1 MKMKFAICDDN
12 SIDSNYVYELVKKW
26 SNEKKYQVDIE
37 NFSSAESFLFHY
49 VDNKDYD
56 VLLLDIE
63 MKKMDGVS
71 LAREIRKTNK
81 NVQIIFITGYSEYI
95 AEGYDVEALNYLM
108 KPLKKEKLYEVLN
121 KAVTKIIQNEKHLIL
136 NTFDETI
143 RISLHDIIY
152 IDVNRNY
159 ITIHSNK
166 NYTIKMTL
174 ADIEKE
180 LDERFFRISRS
191 IIINLKYI
199 NRVTKRDVYL
209 TNGSILPLPRGKY
222 ETLNKAIIKEM

>member
-1 MKMKFAICDDN
+1 MKFAICDDN

-26 SNEKKYQVDIE
+26 SNENKYQVDIE
-37 NFSSAESFLFHY
+37 TFSSAESFLFHY

-108 KPLKKEKLYEVLN
+108 KPFKTEKLYEVLN
-121 KAVTKIIQNEKHLIL
+121 KAVTKII
-136 NTFDETI
+136 
-143 RISLHDIIY
+143 
-152 IDVNRNY
+152 
-159 ITIHSNK
+159 
-166 NYTIKMTL
+166 
-174 ADIEKE
+174 
-180 LDERFFRISRS
+180 
-191 IIINLKYI
+191 
-199 NRVTKRDVYL
+199 
-209 TNGSILPLPRGKY
+209 
-222 ETLNKAIIKEM
+222 

>member
-1 MKMKFAICDDN
+1 MKFAICDDN

-26 SNEKKYQVDIE
+26 SNENKYQVDIE
-37 NFSSAESFLFHY
+37 TFSSAESFLFHY

-108 KPLKKEKLYEVLN
+108 KPFKTEKLYEVLN

-136 NTFDETI
+136 NTFDEII

-152 IDVNRNY
+152 IDVDRNY
-159 ITIHSNK
+159 TTIHSNK

-199 NRVTKRDVYL
+199 NRVTKRDVKL
-209 TNGSILPLPRGKY
+209 TNSTILQLPRGKY
-222 ETLNKAIIKEM
+222 ESLNKAIIKEM

>member
-1 MKMKFAICDDN
+1 
-12 SIDSNYVYELVKKW
+12 
-26 SNEKKYQVDIE
+26 
-37 NFSSAESFLFHY
+37 
-49 VDNKDYD
+49 
-56 VLLLDIE
+56 

-108 KPLKKEKLYEVLN
+108 KPFKTEKLYEVLN
-121 KAVTKIIQNEKHLIL
+121 KAVTKIIQNEKHLLL
-136 NTFDETI
+136 NTFDEII

-152 IDVNRNY
+152 IDVDRNY
-159 ITIHSNK
+159 TTIHSNK

-222 ETLNKAIIKEM
+222 ESLNKAIIKEM

>member
-26 SNEKKYQVDIE
+26 SNENKYQVDIE
-37 NFSSAESFLFHY
+37 TFSSAESFLFHY
-49 VDNKDYD
+49 IDNKDYD

-108 KPLKKEKLYEVLN
+108 KPFKTEKLYEVLN

-152 IDVNRNY
+152 IDVDRNY
-159 ITIHSNK
+159 TTIHSNK

-191 IIINLKYI
+191 IIVNLKYI
-199 NRVTKRDVYL
+199 NRVTKSDVYL

-222 ETLNKAIIKEM
+222 EALNKAIIKEM

>member
-26 SNEKKYQVDIE
+26 SNENKYQVDIE
-37 NFSSAESFLFHY
+37 TFSSAESFLFHY

-108 KPLKKEKLYEVLN
+108 KPFKTKKLYEVLN
-121 KAVTKIIQNEKHLIL
+121 KAVTKIIQNEKHLLL
-136 NTFDETI
+136 NTFDEII

-152 IDVNRNY
+152 IDVDRNY
-159 ITIHSNK
+159 TTIHSNK

-222 ETLNKAIIKEM
+222 ESLNKAIIKEM

>member
-1 MKMKFAICDDN
+1 MKFAICDDN

-26 SNEKKYQVDIE
+26 SNENKYQVDIE
-37 NFSSAESFLFHY
+37 TFSSAESFLFHY

-108 KPLKKEKLYEVLN
+108 KPFKTEKLYEVLN
-121 KAVTKIIQNEKHLIL
+121 KAVTKIIQNEKHLLL
-136 NTFDETI
+136 NTFDEII

-152 IDVNRNY
+152 IDVDRNY
-159 ITIHSNK
+159 TTIHSNK

-222 ETLNKAIIKEM
+222 ESLNKAIIKEM

>member
-26 SNEKKYQVDIE
+26 SNENKYQVDIE
-37 NFSSAESFLFHY
+37 TFSSAESFLFHY

-108 KPLKKEKLYEVLN
+108 KPFKTEKLYEVLN

-136 NTFDETI
+136 NTFDEII

-152 IDVNRNY
+152 IDVDRNY
-159 ITIHSNK
+159 TTIHSNK

-174 ADIEKE
+174 ADIEQE

-209 TNGSILPLPRGKY
+209 TNGSILQLPRGKY
-222 ETLNKAIIKEM
+222 ESLNKAIIKEM

>member
-1 MKMKFAICDDN
+1 MKIKFAICDDN

-26 SNEKKYQVDIE
+26 SNENKYQVDIE
-37 NFSSAESFLFHY
+37 TFSSAESFLFHY
-49 VDNKDYD
+49 IDNKDYD

-108 KPLKKEKLYEVLN
+108 KPLNKEKLYEVLN
-121 KAVTKIIQNEKHLIL
+121 KAVIKIIQNEKHLIL

-152 IDVNRNY
+152 IDVDRNY
-159 ITIHSNK
+159 TTIHSNK

-191 IIINLKYI
+191 IIVNLKYI
-199 NRVTKRDVYL
+199 NRVTKSDVYL

-222 ETLNKAIIKEM
+222 ESLNKAIIKEM

>member
-26 SNEKKYQVDIE
+26 SNENKYQVDIE
-37 NFSSAESFLFHY
+37 TFSSAESFLFHY

-108 KPLKKEKLYEVLN
+108 KPFKTEKLYEVLN
-121 KAVTKIIQNEKHLIL
+121 KAVTKIIQNDKHLIL
-136 NTFDETI
+136 NTFDEII

-152 IDVNRNY
+152 IDVDRNY
-159 ITIHSNK
+159 TTIHSNK

-222 ETLNKAIIKEM
+222 ESLNKAIIKEM

>member
-26 SNEKKYQVDIE
+26 SNENKYQVDIE
-37 NFSSAESFLFHY
+37 TFSSAESFLFHY
-49 VDNKDYD
+49 VDNKDYN

-108 KPLKKEKLYEVLN
+108 KPFKTEKLYEVLN

-136 NTFDETI
+136 NTFDEII

-152 IDVNRNY
+152 IDVDRNY
-159 ITIHSNK
+159 TTIHSNK

-222 ETLNKAIIKEM
+222 ESLNKAIIKEM

>member
-1 MKMKFAICDDN
+1 MKFAICDDN

-26 SNEKKYQVDIE
+26 SNENKYQVDIE
-37 NFSSAESFLFHY
+37 TFSSAESFLFHY

-108 KPLKKEKLYEVLN
+108 KPFKTEKLYEVLN
-121 KAVTKIIQNEKHLIL
+121 KAVTKIIQNEKHLLL
-136 NTFDETI
+136 NTFDEII

-152 IDVNRNY
+152 IDVDRNY
-159 ITIHSNK
+159 TTIHSNK

-222 ETLNKAIIKEM
+222 DSLNKAIIKEM

>member
-1 MKMKFAICDDN
+1 MKFAICDDN

-26 SNEKKYQVDIE
+26 SNENKYQVDIE
-37 NFSSAESFLFHY
+37 TFSSAESFLFHY

-108 KPLKKEKLYEVLN
+108 KPFKTEKLYEVLN

-152 IDVNRNY
+152 IDVDRNY
-159 ITIHSNK
+159 TTIHSNK

-191 IIINLKYI
+191 IIVNLKYI
-199 NRVTKRDVYL
+199 NRVTKSDVYL

-222 ETLNKAIIKEM
+222 ESLNKAIIKEM

>member
-1 MKMKFAICDDN
+1 MKFAICDDN

-26 SNEKKYQVDIE
+26 SNENKYQVDIE
-37 NFSSAESFLFHY
+37 TFSSAESFLFHY

-108 KPLKKEKLYEVLN
+108 KPFKTEKLYEVLN
-121 KAVTKIIQNEKHLIL
+121 KAVTKIIQNDKHLIL
-136 NTFDETI
+136 NTFDEII

-152 IDVNRNY
+152 IDVDRNY
-159 ITIHSNK
+159 TTIHSNK

-222 ETLNKAIIKEM
+222 ESLNKAIIKEM

>member
-26 SNEKKYQVDIE
+26 SNENKYQVDIE
-37 NFSSAESFLFHY
+37 TFSSAESFLFHY

-108 KPLKKEKLYEVLN
+108 KPFKTEKLYEVLN

-136 NTFDETI
+136 NTFDEII

-152 IDVNRNY
+152 IDVDRNY
-159 ITIHSNK
+159 TTIHSNK

-199 NRVTKRDVYL
+199 NRVTKRDLYL
-209 TNGSILPLPRGKY
+209 TNGSILQLPRGKY
-222 ETLNKAIIKEM
+222 ESLNKAIIKEM

>member
-26 SNEKKYQVDIE
+26 SNENKYQVDIE
-37 NFSSAESFLFHY
+37 TFSSAESFLFHY

-108 KPLKKEKLYEVLN
+108 KPFKTEKLYEVLN

-136 NTFDETI
+136 NTFDEII

-152 IDVNRNY
+152 IDVDRNY
-159 ITIHSNK
+159 TTIHSNK

-222 ETLNKAIIKEM
+222 ESLNKAIIKEM

>member
-26 SNEKKYQVDIE
+26 SNENKYQVDIE
-37 NFSSAESFLFHY
+37 TFSSAESFLFHY

-95 AEGYDVEALNYLM
+95 AVGYDVEALNYLM
-108 KPLKKEKLYEVLN
+108 KPFKTEKLYEVLN
-121 KAVTKIIQNEKHLIL
+121 KAVTKIIQNEKHLLL
-136 NTFDETI
+136 NTFDEII

-152 IDVNRNY
+152 IDVDRNY
-159 ITIHSNK
+159 TTIHSNK

-222 ETLNKAIIKEM
+222 ESLNKAIIKEM

>member
-1 MKMKFAICDDN
+1 MKFAICDDN

-26 SNEKKYQVDIE
+26 SNENKYQVDIE
-37 NFSSAESFLFHY
+37 TFSSAESFLFHY

-108 KPLKKEKLYEVLN
+108 KPFKTEKLYEVLN

-136 NTFDETI
+136 NTFDEII

-152 IDVNRNY
+152 IDVDRNY
-159 ITIHSNK
+159 TTIHSNK

-222 ETLNKAIIKEM
+222 ESLNKAIIKEM

>member
-26 SNEKKYQVDIE
+26 SNENKYQVDIE
-37 NFSSAESFLFHY
+37 TFSSAESFLFHY

-108 KPLKKEKLYEVLN
+108 KPFKTEKLYEVLN

-152 IDVNRNY
+152 IDVDRNY
-159 ITIHSNK
+159 TTIHSNK

-191 IIINLKYI
+191 IIVNLKYI
-199 NRVTKRDVYL
+199 NRVTKSDVYL

-222 ETLNKAIIKEM
+222 ESLNKAIIKEM

>member
-1 MKMKFAICDDN
+1 MKFAICDDN

-26 SNEKKYQVDIE
+26 SNENKYQVDIE
-37 NFSSAESFLFHY
+37 TFSSAESFLFHY

-108 KPLKKEKLYEVLN
+108 KPFKTEKLYEVLN

-136 NTFDETI
+136 NTFDEII

-152 IDVNRNY
+152 IDVDRNY
-159 ITIHSNK
+159 TTIHSNK

-199 NRVTKRDVYL
+199 NRVTKRDLYL
-209 TNGSILPLPRGKY
+209 TNGSILQLPRGKY
-222 ETLNKAIIKEM
+222 ESLNKAIIKEM

>member
-26 SNEKKYQVDIE
+26 SNENKYQVDIE
-37 NFSSAESFLFHY
+37 TFSSAESFLFHY

-108 KPLKKEKLYEVLN
+108 KPFKTEKLYEVLN

-136 NTFDETI
+136 NTFDEII

-152 IDVNRNY
+152 IDVDRNY
-159 ITIHSNK
+159 TTIHSNK

-174 ADIEKE
+174 ADIEQE

-222 ETLNKAIIKEM
+222 ESLNKAIIKEM

>member
-26 SNEKKYQVDIE
+26 SNENKYQVDIE
-37 NFSSAESFLFHY
+37 TFSSAESFLFHY

-108 KPLKKEKLYEVLN
+108 KPFKTEKLYEVLN
-121 KAVTKIIQNEKHLIL
+121 KAVTKIIQNEKHLLL
-136 NTFDETI
+136 NTFDEII

-152 IDVNRNY
+152 IDVDRNY
-159 ITIHSNK
+159 TTIHSNK

-222 ETLNKAIIKEM
+222 ESLNKAIIKEM

>member
-26 SNEKKYQVDIE
+26 SNENKYQVDIE
-37 NFSSAESFLFHY
+37 TFSSAESFLFHY

-108 KPLKKEKLYEVLN
+108 KPFKTEKLYEVLN
-121 KAVTKIIQNEKHLIL
+121 KAVTKIIQNEKHLLL
-136 NTFDETI
+136 NTFDEII

-152 IDVNRNY
+152 IDVDRNY
-159 ITIHSNK
+159 TTIHSNK

-174 ADIEKE
+174 ADIENE

-222 ETLNKAIIKEM
+222 ESLNKAIIKEM